1 MQHRVRGAEG
11 AGEMLAVKEVATH
24 DDPSKTQESLEQLEQ
39 EVRGQCPFSAGGF
52 KPALPLSGT
61 AAHSLSPPST
71 QVALLST
78 LRHPNIVRYVGTLR
92 ENRSLYIFLEFV
104 PGGSIASM
112 LARFGRFDETVIRLY
127 TRQILE
133 GLAYLHESRTVRAP
147 TRSRLTCFHHQA
159 DAAGRP

>member
-1 MQHRVRGAEG
+1 M
-11 AGEMLAVKEVATH
+11 
-24 DDPSKTQESLEQLEQ
+24 
-39 EVRGQCPFSAGGF
+39 
-52 KPALPLSGT
+52 LSGKV
-61 AAHSLSPPST
+61 AHSLAPPST

-92 ENRSLYIFLEFV
+92 ENRTLYIFLEFV

-112 LARFGRFDETVIRLY
+112 LARFGRFDETIIRLY

-147 TRSRLTCFHHQA
+147 TRSGLNMVSATNQATATGRLER
-159 DAAGRP
+159 DPWSRAAPDSVIFRTLRNVLVLNI

>member
-1 MQHRVRGAEG
+1 MVSG
-11 AGEMLAVKEVATH
+11 MLTSIEPPVLSAVGKSRSSLCPSDKTVA
-24 DDPSKTQESLEQLEQ
+24 SQY
-39 EVRGQCPFSAGGF
+39 
-52 KPALPLSGT
+52 
-61 AAHSLSPPST
+61 T

-92 ENRSLYIFLEFV
+92 ENRTLYIFLEFV

-147 TRSRLTCFHHQA
+147 HLLSLLTWFQPLRACRCHRQALREAKVALPPILYSSERSETVVW
-159 DAAGRP
+159 GPVGSV